1 MAEPT
6 IEQQIELQLL
16 QFINQAMAQG
26 EKYRDIITS
35 FNESRTVVH
44 VDIHTS
50 RPPSTRACHAGR
62 TAPYIQQ
69 YDATRDPPVLVRTH
83 DGWSGVT
90 HALPG
95 VTEHQV
101 RSAVD
106 RRAELAG
113 HRWMTLPRTEAPDTV
128 QALPPAFQDTS
139 RKTGVIARLD
149 PTTGSIIDLHAD
161 QTSATL
167 ASGLKNSA
175 SINLA
180 INRGMMAAG
189 HRWARYAELP
199 LDVRAAYAGPMPA
212 PRKRTCSKA
221 VAQVHPGTG
230 ETVRTWPTLTDAYTH
245 VGGCHKGMVAALR
258 SGGTYREFVWREVE
272 VQDIPDISIGRKE

>member
-1 MAEPT
+1 MAKPT
-6 IEQQIELQLL
+6 IQQQIELQRL
-16 QFINQAMAQG
+16 QLINQAMAQG
-26 EKYRDIITS
+26 GKYRDVINLL
-35 FNESRTVVH
+35 NEALT

-50 RPPSTRACHAGR
+50 RPPSTRESHAGR

-101 RSAVD
+101 RSAVE
-106 RRAELAG
+106 RRTELAG
-113 HRWMTLPRTEAPDTV
+113 HRWMTLPRTASPDTV
-128 QALPPAFQDTS
+128 QTVPPALPDAG

-149 PTTGSIIDLHAD
+149 ATTGAILELHAD
-161 QTSATL
+161 QTSAAQ

-180 INRGMMAAG
+180 INRGMLAAG
-189 HRWARYAELP
+189 SRWARYAELAP
-199 LDVRAAYAGPMPA
+199 EVRAAYAGPMPA
-212 PRKRTCSKA
+212 PRKRTSSKA
-221 VAQVHPGTG
+221 VAQVHPATG
-230 ETVRTWPTLTDAYTH
+230 DTVRTWPTLTDAYTH

-258 SGGTYREFVWREVE
+258 SGQAYRAFLWREASHDVL
-272 VQDIPDISIGRKE
+272 R